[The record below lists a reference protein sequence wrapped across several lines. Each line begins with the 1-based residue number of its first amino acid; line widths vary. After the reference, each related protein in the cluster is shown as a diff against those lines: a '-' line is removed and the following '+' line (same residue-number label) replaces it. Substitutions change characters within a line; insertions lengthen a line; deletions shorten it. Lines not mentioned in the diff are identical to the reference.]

1 MQPKTVAREP
11 ILDLVMFKRRVL
23 SSIFLHNFY
32 SGELKKKVEE
42 MNKVKRE
49 LQQSLETLEVDNKME
64 QELKDKWDHFLMDL
78 GFNNLSLNS
87 GKDGQEIFHD
97 D

>member
-1 MQPKTVAREP
+1 
-11 ILDLVMFKRRVL
+11 MFKRRVL
-23 SSIFLHNFY
+23 SSIFLHKFY
-32 SGELKKKVEE
+32 SGDLKKKVEE
-42 MNKVKRE
+42 IKRVKE
-49 LQQSLETLEVDNKME
+49 KLQQSLETLEVDNKME

-78 GFNNLSLNS
+78 GFNDLSLNS

>member
-1 MQPKTVAREP
+1 
-11 ILDLVMFKRRVL
+11 
-23 SSIFLHNFY
+23 
-32 SGELKKKVEE
+32 

-49 LQQSLETLEVDNKME
+49 LQRSLETLEVDNKME

-78 GFNNLSLNS
+78 GFNDLSLNS
-87 GKDGQEIFHD
+87 GKDGQEIFQD